1 MRAGNAALADLV
13 AARAEGYLS
22 GERRSPRVI
31 RALRAVD
38 RADFLPA
45 ECRSLAYRDE
55 PLPIGRGQTCSQ
67 PSMVA
72 FMLDELRLEPG
83 MRVLEVGAGSG
94 YAACVAAELVGPGGS
109 VLAGEIKSELAA
121 AARFNAR
128 RWSPVVEVV
137 EGDGSRGLEA
147 EEDFDRVFLSA
158 GILRGRFSEEPLLRA
173 LVPGGVLMYPEA
185 AGDLIAVRK
194 AQRQRGRVPSAGE
207 NERRS
212 WRGVSFVPLAGEN
225 S

>member
-1 MRAGNAALADLV
+1 MSAGNDALADLV

-38 RADFLPA
+38 RADFLPT

-94 YAACVAAELVGPGGS
+94 YAACVAAELVSPGGS
-109 VLAGEIKSELAA
+109 VLACEIKSELAS

-128 RWSPVVEVV
+128 RWSDVVEIL
-137 EGDGSRGLEA
+137 EADGSAGLGREG
-147 EEDFDRVFLSA
+147 EFDRIFLSA
-158 GILRGRFSEEPLLRA
+158 GAIPGRFSEEPLVRALRA
-173 LVPGGVLMYPEA
+173 GGELMYPEA
-185 AGDLIAVRK
+185 AGDLIALRL
-194 AQRQRGRVPSAGE
+194 APRGRV
-207 NERRS
+207 RRS
-212 WRGVSFVPLAGEN
+212 WRGVSFVPLKGEN
-225 S
+225 A